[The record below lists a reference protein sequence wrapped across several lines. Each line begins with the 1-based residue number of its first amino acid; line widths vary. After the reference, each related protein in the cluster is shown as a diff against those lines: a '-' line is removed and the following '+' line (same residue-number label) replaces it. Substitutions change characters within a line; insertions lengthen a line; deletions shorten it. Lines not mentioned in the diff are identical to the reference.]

1 MNLVN
6 CVSPSSS
13 YVMSNEEKSIKILVC
28 DKRVPVYLS
37 LASGVLGA
45 ALPSWCVCLYGSP
58 QFLTVTKMC
67 VWCDRFVEFLIPNN

>member
-28 DKRVPVYLS
+28 DKRVPVYWP
-37 LASGVLGA
+37 LASGVWEQPYPLGV
-45 ALPSWCVCLYGSP
+45 CVCMVHPS
-58 QFLTVTKMC
+58 F
-67 VWCDRFVEFLIPNN
+67 